1 MKCDVC
7 GSEMTQ
13 MIMSSFCGH
22 CEAKSLPQAAI
33 QPPIGTLPG
42 AFSMGVA
49 PTSLPPPT
57 TANTTFNGAKT
68 WDFNSAVLACRKI
81 EVVVETF
88 GFHVALSGGTLYKL
102 GIRKDVDIWIYPH
115 TVDRSRMLN
124 RTETDYM
131 ANMVANI
138 FSTTST
144 RASSKCYN
152 DGKIVY
158 KLGNNID
165 LFFPYTDF

>member
-1 MKCDVC
+1 
-7 GSEMTQ
+7 MTQ

-57 TANTTFNGAKT
+57 TANTTHCGGPT
-68 WDFNSAVLACRKI
+68 WSLDTAVDACAKI
-81 EVVVETF
+81 ENVVSGF
-88 GFHVALSGGTLYKL
+88 GFHVALSGGTLYKS

-115 TVDRSRMLN
+115 SVDRNTPLN
-124 RTETDYM
+124 RTEVDYM
-131 ANMVANI
+131 ADKVARI
-138 FSTTST
+138 FGTTYS
-144 RASSKCYN
+144 RASTKCYN
-152 DGKIVY
+152 DDKIVY

-165 LFFPYTDF
+165 LFFPYTNF